1 MNLENK
7 KIVITGATSG
17 IGLDLLQNLASIT
30 GVKIVAAGRKIEKLP
45 KADNIYPFKV
55 DVSVSE
61 EVDALFEFAIET
73 LDGIDIFFANAGF
86 ACYEKFEKPSWEHID
101 SLFSTNVISPLYS
114 LAKMIELNPSSEFM
128 HVITCSVIGRLP
140 FPGFSL
146 YTGTKF
152 ALDGFNSAMQY
163 EMPNNGHL
171 MLVYPVA
178 TYTEFFNRA
187 GEKTT
192 MPWPHQTTA
201 DVVKSV
207 KKGIQKNR
215 KRVFPFP

>member
-1 MNLENK
+1 
-7 KIVITGATSG
+7 
-17 IGLDLLQNLASIT
+17 
-30 GVKIVAAGRKIEKLP
+30 
-45 KADNIYPFKV
+45 
-55 DVSVSE
+55 
-61 EVDALFEFAIET
+61 
-73 LDGIDIFFANAGF
+73 IFFANAGF

-163 EMPNNGHL
+163 EMPENGHL

-215 KRVFPFP
+215 KRVFPFPLIHPILYLKNLFPFVFNYYQKIQKNKLNKWYQESEKN